1 MNLQQLR
8 FVLEVIKHDYNLT
21 EAAHALYTSQ
31 PGVSKAIIEL
41 EEELGVDIF
50 VRHGKRLR
58 KLTEPGKEVLKAVE
72 IIMREVHNLKRI
84 GDEFARQDAGT
95 LSIAATHT
103 QARYFLPGPV
113 AEFRKRF
120 PNVTIRLH
128 QGHPEEIGRMVTNDV
143 ADVGI
148 ATEALAQVETVLA
161 LPCYSWQHVAVFPT
175 NHALASVAS
184 PSLEDLA
191 KYPLITYQH
200 EFAGRKRIDQA
211 FALKRITPQVVLE
224 AIDSDVLKTYVELG
238 MGVGLLAEMAVSA
251 QKDPFLQTVPLGH
264 LFGMNVTRVAIK
276 RGAYLRSF
284 VYTFLEL
291 LSDKLNRKAVQEAM
305 AAPNAG
311 AN

>member
-1 MNLQQLR
+1 
-8 FVLEVIKHDYNLT
+8 
-21 EAAHALYTSQ
+21 
-31 PGVSKAIIEL
+31 
-41 EEELGVDIF
+41 
-50 VRHGKRLR
+50 
-58 KLTEPGKEVLKAVE
+58 
-72 IIMREVHNLKRI
+72 
-84 GDEFARQDAGT
+84 
-95 LSIAATHT
+95 
-103 QARYFLPGPV
+103 
-113 AEFRKRF
+113 
-120 PNVTIRLH
+120 
-128 QGHPEEIGRMVTNDV
+128 
-143 ADVGI
+143 
-148 ATEALAQVETVLA
+148 
-161 LPCYSWQHVAVFPT
+161 
-175 NHALASVAS
+175 
-184 PSLEDLA
+184 LA

-305 AAPNAG
+305 AAPSAG
-311 AN
+311 GN

>member
-8 FVLEVIKHDYNLT
+8 FVMEVVKHDYNLT

-41 EEELGVDIF
+41 EEELGIDIF

-58 KLTEPGKEVLKAVE
+58 KLTEPGKEVLKAVHTV
-72 IIMREVHNLKRI
+72 MLEVQNLKRI
-84 GDEFARQDAGT
+84 GEEYARQDAGT

-120 PNVTIRLH
+120 PNVSIRLH
-128 QGHPEEIGRMVTNDV
+128 QGHPEEIGRMVDADV
-143 ADVGI
+143 ADVGV
-148 ATEALAQVETVLA
+148 ATEALASMPSLLA
-161 LPCYSWQHVAVFPT
+161 LPCYSWQHLAVFPAG
-175 NHALASVAS
+175 HPLGSVQS
-184 PSLEDLA
+184 VTLDDLA
-191 KYPLITYQH
+191 KYPLVTYQQ

-211 FALKRITPQVVLE
+211 FAAKRIVPQVVLE

-238 MGVGLLAEMAVSA
+238 MGVGLLAEIAINPP
-251 QKDPFLQTVPLGH
+251 KDAGLATLPLGH
-264 LFGMNVTRVAIK
+264 LFGPNMARVAIK

-291 LSDKLNRKAVQEAM
+291 LSPKLTRKAVQEALS
-305 AAPNAG
+305 AEPPAKA
-311 AN
+311 

>member
-184 PSLEDLA
+184 PALEDLA

-305 AAPNAG
+305 AAPSAG
-311 AN
+311 GN

>member
-8 FVLEVIKHDYNLT
+8 FVLEVVKHDYNLT

-41 EEELGVDIF
+41 EEELGIDIF

-58 KLTEPGKEVLKAVE
+58 KLTEPGKEVLKCVEAV
-72 IIMREVHNLKRI
+72 MLQVQNLKRI
-84 GDEFARQDAGT
+84 GDEYAKQDAGT

-113 AEFRKRF
+113 TEFRKRF

-128 QGHPEEIGRMVTNDV
+128 QGHPEEIGRMVLSDV
-143 ADVGI
+143 ADVGV
-148 ATEALAQVETVLA
+148 ATEALASMDALLA
-161 LPCYSWQHVAVFPT
+161 LPCYSWQHLAVFPVG
-175 NHALASVAS
+175 HPLASQGTVT
-184 PSLEDLA
+184 LEELA
-191 KYPLITYQH
+191 KYPLITYQQ

-211 FALKRITPQVVLE
+211 FAARHIVPQVVLE

-238 MGVGLLAEMAVSA
+238 MGVGLLAEIAIQQ
-251 QKDPFLQTVPLGH
+251 QKDAALATLPLGH
-264 LFGMNVTRVAIK
+264 LFGTNMARVAIK
-276 RGAYLRSF
+276 RGAYLRGF

-291 LSDKLNRKAVQEAM
+291 LSPKLTRKAVQEAM
-305 AAPNAG
+305 AADA
-311 AN
+311 A